1 MGTMRTASR
10 RGAGLDKVTEAKQR
24 HRGNSPASVPS
35 DSQQPGVASARWPWS
50 LTALLTCLVVLPPW
64 HGPSWQAPTLN
75 DWVLHHHLALGTKL
89 QYGVDIVFTL
99 GPLGFLF
106 YGITPDTVEWVL
118 LGWCFLGLA
127 YWLASWGVLSAVP
140 ALRTRPT
147 VQAAVFAAF
156 LMPLAGLDVPD
167 AFAFV
172 MMAWILLGAVSGT
185 MPSVSGQVI
194 LAMAVAVLA
203 LVKTSWAIGV
213 PLVVMAVE
221 VSNISSRSRRGLF
234 VSVFATTSVML
245 WLITGQRLANVV
257 PFALT
262 GMEVAGGFAEAMSLD
277 RPNRWWVIGVYV
289 AVGVC
294 TVGCLMTQRS
304 VKSAVGALA
313 LLWLWFI
320 ALKAGFVRHDHH
332 ELIAC
337 TFLFVSAGGVAL
349 VTLRRSKLWL
359 IMPAVSL
366 ALLVGSTSHHAS
378 ARRGFVPS
386 YASATLGNV
395 RGLLA
400 ALAGHPLWRD
410 SWTRDIVASGSRGT
424 VAGRYD
430 SYPFGDS
437 LLMLQPSAEAACRP
451 IFESYSAYSSR
462 LLKLNG
468 EHLARE
474 NAPDFIRFSLK
485 PLDRLLPAM
494 LDGYSWPEIMSR
506 YSAVGSDGNA
516 LSLYRRE
523 VPLSVELAPLRDGVL
538 PASQAVELGEI
549 GGEPIWVTIRLPLTL
564 YGRVKA
570 FVWKLPPLTIT
581 IEMASGR
588 ASEWRLVRRSAEA
601 GFIVSPF
608 VRTTEDFAR
617 LLRLDTVQTDAVRS
631 FRVSGGREYAW
642 SQATYSLGRVVIGQ
656 AEKD

>member
-1 MGTMRTASR
+1 
-10 RGAGLDKVTEAKQR
+10 
-24 HRGNSPASVPS
+24 
-35 DSQQPGVASARWPWS
+35 
-50 LTALLTCLVVLPPW
+50 
-64 HGPSWQAPTLN
+64 
-75 DWVLHHHLALGTKL
+75 
-89 QYGVDIVFTL
+89 
-99 GPLGFLF
+99 
-106 YGITPDTVEWVL
+106 
-118 LGWCFLGLA
+118 
-127 YWLASWGVLSAVP
+127 
-140 ALRTRPT
+140 
-147 VQAAVFAAF
+147 
-156 LMPLAGLDVPD
+156 
-167 AFAFV
+167 
-172 MMAWILLGAVSGT
+172 
-185 MPSVSGQVI
+185 
-194 LAMAVAVLA
+194 
-203 LVKTSWAIGV
+203 
-213 PLVVMAVE
+213 
-221 VSNISSRSRRGLF
+221 
-234 VSVFATTSVML
+234 
-245 WLITGQRLANVV
+245 
-257 PFALT
+257 
-262 GMEVAGGFAEAMSLD
+262 
-277 RPNRWWVIGVYV
+277 
-289 AVGVC
+289 
-294 TVGCLMTQRS
+294 
-304 VKSAVGALA
+304 
-313 LLWLWFI
+313 
-320 ALKAGFVRHDHH
+320 
-332 ELIAC
+332 
-337 TFLFVSAGGVAL
+337 
-349 VTLRRSKLWL
+349 
-359 IMPAVSL
+359 
-366 ALLVGSTSHHAS
+366 
-378 ARRGFVPS
+378 
-386 YASATLGNV
+386 
-395 RGLLA
+395 
-400 ALAGHPLWRD
+400 
-410 SWTRDIVASGSRGT
+410 
-424 VAGRYD
+424 
-430 SYPFGDS
+430 
-437 LLMLQPSAEAACRP
+437 MLQPSAEAACRP

-538 PASQAVELGEI
+538 PATQAVELGEI